1 MARTKMKIITSGH
14 VMCKIIPQVIGTGE
28 HLICKDLK
36 WESVVYI
43 VNALRSSGSQF
54 LRQV

>member
-36 WESVVYI
+36 LESVIYI
-43 VNALRSSGSQF
+43 VNALRS
-54 LRQV
+54 